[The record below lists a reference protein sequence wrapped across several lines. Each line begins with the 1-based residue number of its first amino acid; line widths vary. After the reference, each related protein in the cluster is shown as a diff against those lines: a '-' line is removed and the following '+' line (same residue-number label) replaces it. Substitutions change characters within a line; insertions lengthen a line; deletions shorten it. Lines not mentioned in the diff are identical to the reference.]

1 MKKMLLVF
9 LATTTI
15 NTFANNTDWNIHD
28 NSDTIIFN
36 SLQSDFNMTPHTG
49 IGPFIGSSSSND
61 ATLTPLFNGNLI
73 LSNNSYITVNN
84 DQISYYDTNANLLSK
99 CNYNGQNCTNQEI
112 LKFNS
117 NGNFNLTPQ

>member
-36 SLQSDFNMTPHTG
+36 SLQSNFTG

-73 LSNNSYITVNN
+73 LSNNSYITINN
-84 DQISYYDTNANLLSK
+84 DQISYYDTNAKLLSK
-99 CNYNGQNCTNQEI
+99 CNYNGQSCTNQQI

-117 NGNFNLTPQ
+117 NRNFNLTPQ